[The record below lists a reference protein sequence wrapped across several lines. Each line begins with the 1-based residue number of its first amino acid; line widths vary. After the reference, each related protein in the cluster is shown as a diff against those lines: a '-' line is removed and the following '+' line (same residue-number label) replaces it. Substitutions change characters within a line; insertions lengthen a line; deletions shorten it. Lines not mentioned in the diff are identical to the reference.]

1 MSCGGQWQH
10 NWKQHEL
17 RSAYVSLSA
26 LRSRNGRLLTCSS
39 RSVMGNFLCYVW
51 TGTLI
56 PLRSPP
62 HSKMQSLGT
71 IMYLWDSGTRSTS
84 LTKSS
89 ARFRSPP
96 CERPSR
102 YSALN
107 CSPRG
112 RAPSDNQTRKESNYH
127 PCFAPLSTYFL
138 T

>member
-17 RSAYVSLSA
+17 RSAYVSLSD

-39 RSVMGNFLCYVW
+39 RSVMRNFLCYVW

-96 CERPSR
+96 CERFRRILFGQRLFASCFCR
-102 YSALN
+102 
-107 CSPRG
+107 
-112 RAPSDNQTRKESNYH
+112 RAPTNDR
-127 PCFAPLSTYFL
+127 
-138 T
+138 